1 MTRRS
6 ISFRASARSRR
17 PSDAVR
23 HLYLAGVALPAARRL
38 VASAEAGETASD
50 TFTMLPGNGG
60 LLGALAA
67 SGYDAIL

>member
-6 ISFRASARSRR
+6 ISFTASPRPRR
-17 PSDAVR
+17 PTDAVR
-23 HLYLAGVALPAARRL
+23 HLYLAGVALPAARRM

-50 TFTMLPGNGG
+50 TFLMLPGSGG
-60 LLGALAA
+60 LLRALAA